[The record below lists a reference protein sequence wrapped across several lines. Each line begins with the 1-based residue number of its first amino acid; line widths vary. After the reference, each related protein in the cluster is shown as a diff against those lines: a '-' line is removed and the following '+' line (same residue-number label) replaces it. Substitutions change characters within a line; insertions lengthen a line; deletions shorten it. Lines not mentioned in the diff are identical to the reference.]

1 MPETVPSEL
10 RAVGDLYSTPGMEW
24 AVRGLGPHFHPG
36 SEDATVALAERA
48 VHYGLEPNSRILE
61 VASALG
67 APARYLA
74 RRFVSTVICVDMDRQ
89 MHAAAGAANS
99 AEGLSRRC
107 LRVLARTER
116 LPLRDNAVDA
126 AWSQDALIHMD
137 KDVVLHELARVVR
150 PAGLIAFTDWIARPG
165 FTPEDAAS
173 LAKHMASPSLFT
185 IPRYVAALEGE
196 GLEVL
201 LAEDRTRA
209 LRVAALPAADQEEF
223 ERAFAGK
230 WGEDELARQQAMS
243 TAWRSI
249 VSGGR
254 GGYALFIARVPV

>member
-10 RAVGDLYSTPGMEW
+10 RAVRDLYSTPGMEW

-36 SEDATVALAERA
+36 SEDATVALAERS
-48 VHYGLEPNSRILE
+48 VRYGLEPNSRILE

-74 RRFVSTVICVDMDRQ
+74 RKFVSTVICVDMDRQ
-89 MHAAAGAANS
+89 MHAAAGAANT

-116 LPLRDNAVDA
+116 IPLRDNAVDA
-126 AWSQDALIHMD
+126 AWSQDALCHMD
-137 KDVVLHELARVVR
+137 KAAVLRELARVVR
-150 PAGLIAFTDWIARPG
+150 PAGLIAFSDWIAKPG
-165 FTPEDAAS
+165 YTEEDAA
-173 LAKHMASPSLFT
+173 AMATHMAFPSLFT
-185 IPRYVAALEGE
+185 LPQYVAALERE
-196 GLEVL
+196 ELEVL

-209 LRVAALPAADQEEF
+209 LRVVALPPEDQEEF
-223 ERAFAGK
+223 EQAFAAK
-230 WGEDELARQQAMS
+230 WGDKELARQQAS
-243 TAWRSI
+243 SAAWRDI

-254 GGYALFIARVPV
+254 GGYALFVARVPV